1 MATLAISRVVFPP
14 SLRGAPPRARRPDAP
29 RGARGARASHELN
42 SHNQEDRRR
51 EPRPTSRPA
60 RQPTSTTVSGSS
72 PGDDASLDVAP
83 AAAIRRQA
91 TRPGS
96 FAALALRNFHR
107 ELGGLVSDVL
117 LPKREPRLLRD
128 PTTGETHF
136 ARDSDSVPPDLPER
150 YGFTL
155 SVSAMEAWDEH
166 HPAPGP
172 TPAPAP
178 VRWLYDA
185 LVFFLDRLYD
195 ETRPVERFWFLETV
209 ARMPYFAYATCLH
222 LYETLGWWRAGELRR
237 VHVGEEWNE
246 AHHLLVMEAMGGDKR
261 WRDRFLAQHAAVAYY
276 WALVFLYFLS
286 PSWSYKFSEM
296 LETHAVGAY
305 RQFVAENEDA
315 LSRLPAPD
323 VAVLYYKEGDLYL
336 FDAEGDVVRGAVGG
350 QPRRPP
356 CDTML
361 DVFKNILAD
370 ELEHVKTM
378 ALCQD
383 ERVVTRMC
391 RRGAADRRL
400 RGEDAPDAEA
410 AILAGFGAR
419 VPTTELLDPDERV
432 KWTEW
437 SNKVNLEYGG
447 KWLAR

>member
-29 RGARGARASHELN
+29 RGARASHELN

-51 EPRPTSRPA
+51 EPRPTPQPRPA
-60 RQPTSTTVSGSS
+60 RQPTSTTVS
-72 PGDDASLDVAP
+72 GDDASLDVAP
-83 AAAIRRQA
+83 AAAIHRQA

-117 LPKREPRLLRD
+117 LPKEPRLLRD

-136 ARDSDSVPPDLPER
+136 ARASDAVPLDLPER

-178 VRWLYDA
+178 VRWLYET

-246 AHHLLVMEAMGGDKR
+246 AHHLLVVEAMGGDKR

-276 WALVFLYFLS
+276 WALVALYLLS

-296 LETHAVGAY
+296 LETHAVGTY

-400 RGEDAPDAEA
+400 RGEDASEAEA